1 MRFADDYRNYIKQF
15 GCMVI
20 GSREFTGI
28 SLQENYNVVS
38 ITTAQRRNNKDISKN
53 WYVLEQLNIDG
64 IVIWQSSDGEVF
76 QTYPNSNPE
85 KIANSLSEYIHSS
98 FLKACSFLVIDDI
111 LIHYFFCQIAY
122 VIHFPYPQHLVF
134 CF

>member
-1 MRFADDYRNYIKQF
+1 MNDIINVINSKDGVIHGKETNENEIKQAESELGLRFADDYRNYIKQF

-85 KIANSLSEYIHSS
+85 KIANSLSEYIHS
-98 FLKACSFLVIDDI
+98 I
-111 LIHYFFCQIAY
+111 
-122 VIHFPYPQHLVF
+122 
-134 CF
+134 